1 MYNWHPGIVMA
12 SLNKLAIRGIR
23 SFDDK
28 QISVIEFFNP
38 VTVIVGHNGS
48 GKTTIIECLKY
59 ATTGDQPPNTRGGAF
74 VHDPKMANEKEVKA
88 QVKLRFFA
96 ANGTKML
103 AVRNLSVTA
112 KKTGLAMKTLESIL
126 ALADGNAE
134 KGGKRG
140 VISTKCAEMDAE
152 IPQLLGVSKSV
163 LENVIF
169 CHQEDSYWPLA
180 EPAALKKK
188 FDDIFEATRY
198 TKALDNI
205 KALRKDR
212 VAELKA
218 EKERLESLA
227 REKAHADKLRK
238 RISELSSVI
247 AEKEIE
253 YEETKKKY
261 DDIQESNKKLQAYAV
276 KFREI
281 YLEVENL
288 EQKKENL
295 QTDLNETRLHL
306 TQIPGTREELE
317 SQLATFEEQMGAQR
331 RQKKT
336 KTDKL
341 QDIQDELKAANKKH
355 MDLVS
360 EKAACD
366 AEAANQRQRITERAT
381 MMKEIGDTFGAKGF
395 DYDSGDRDAVL
406 RFMSEIETM
415 LRKHKTAIEKL
426 QEERRTK
433 QEEYNAKSRQL
444 TGEFAKHQS
453 ACTSLR
459 NQISERTTSIA
470 KTEQELDTYQDV
482 PSNLSIV
489 KDDVEEKNKRVDK
502 IREDIKAAKYD
513 DRLSEIA
520 EKRALAEH
528 RRDELQSELMALNA
542 QVELHAQL
550 GLKRKDIKTKNSE
563 IEHTLDT
570 ANAKF
575 QKLFGKKA
583 KAKTIEQEVDQF
595 AREQDERVADCENAA
610 IKASKLLQGA
620 ETTLSTLRQQLEN
633 FNDELKRLDRKIA
646 LEYESEHQNVEDA
659 IKAANKEVEE
669 LHKLINTHS
678 GSSNVYEQMLSES
691 KRRKTCTAC
700 TRGLNDRE
708 LVVFEKQMQ
717 DLISRNSDAK
727 QQQYK
732 DDLEGWIEE
741 VDRLQALRP
750 AFMQRAKIQGDIPGL
765 ESQIEEHE
773 QKVAEASEASNQ
785 VTFFASDDLESARRR
800 QKDILT
806 LKDHSKTIGR
816 LQKEVK
822 DLENETVAIEKDLS
836 TTGNTKTP
844 EDVQTEIDSHSKE
857 LKALEKESKSIQL
870 EKDRQASVMRRL
882 ENELHALQL
891 QEQQLQSKLKEK
903 NNCERQIETWK
914 QDIVDMTRKL
924 KEAEVHVAEAQ
935 GPIDALDAEHE
946 GQDRELERQQSSES
960 QKYQEMRLGVDKLK
974 AVNKTIERYIRDRKD
989 ELIQEYEEKLEQQ
1002 RGNIKAL
1009 SDHEAHCRKEIEA
1022 IDKAISDSDL
1032 HQANLRNN
1040 VRVRKLEQQIKDT
1053 EAAIQ
1058 QYDMDEAA
1066 KARRTFEDQWPKVK
1080 KEEDRLQVSYSHIA
1094 GEISSKKSQL
1104 ETWEGDLK
1112 KDFKDINKRYTDQL
1126 IRVKMAD
1133 MANDDLEKYAKAL
1146 DNAIM
1151 KYHGLKMEEVND
1163 TMRHLWNKTY
1173 QGTDIDGIKIR
1184 SDVEGGASK
1193 RSYNYRVVMTKDQV
1207 EMDMRGRCSAGQKM
1221 LASIIIRLA
1230 LSDSFGQNCG
1240 ILALDEPTNALD
1252 TENIDALASSLV
1264 DIINERKNHANFQ
1277 LIIIT
1282 HDENF
1287 LRKLGQSDVMEYYWY
1302 VDLFPVSNGTHC
1314 TKQEGLS

>member
-1 MYNWHPGIVMA
+1 MA

-28 QISVIEFFNP
+28 QISVLEFFNP

-112 KKTGLAMKTLESIL
+112 KKGAGLTMKTLESIL

-169 CHQEDSYWPLA
+169 CHQEDSWWPLA

-218 EKERLESLA
+218 EKERLEGLA
-227 REKAHADKLRK
+227 REKSHADKLRA
-238 RISELSSVI
+238 RISELSSTI

-261 DDIQESNKKLQAYAV
+261 DDIQEANKKLQAYAI

-281 YLEVENL
+281 YIEVENL
-288 EQKKENL
+288 EKKKENL
-295 QTDLNETRLHL
+295 QVDLNETKVHL
-306 TQIPGTREELE
+306 TQMPGTREELE
-317 SQLATFEEQMGAQR
+317 AQLATFEDQMGAQR
-331 RQKKT
+331 RQRKT

-341 QDIQDELKAANKKH
+341 QDIQDELKAANKRH

-360 EKAACD
+360 EKAALD
-366 AEAANQRQRITERAT
+366 AEAANHQTRIADRTS
-381 MMKEIGDTFGAKGF
+381 MMKEIGDSFGMKGF
-395 DYDSGDRDAVL
+395 DHSSRDRDMVL
-406 RFMSEIETM
+406 RFMSEIETI
-415 LRKHKTAIEKL
+415 LRKHKTNIEKL
-426 QEERRTK
+426 QEERRNK
-433 QEEYNAKSRQL
+433 QDEYNTKSRQL
-444 TGEFAKHQS
+444 TGEYAKHKS
-453 ACTSLR
+453 ACTTLR
-459 NQISERTTSIA
+459 DQMAERNISITKA
-470 KTEQELDTYQDV
+470 EQELELFQDV
-482 PSNLSIV
+482 PAQLVTIE
-489 KDDVEEKNKRVDK
+489 DDIKEKNKRVEK
-502 IREDIKAAKYD
+502 VREDIKSAKYEE
-513 DRLSEIA
+513 RLSENA
-520 EKRALAEH
+520 EKRAMAEH
-528 RRDELQSELMALNA
+528 RRDELQSELMALNT
-542 QVELHAQL
+542 QVELHANL
-550 GLKRKDIKTKNSE
+550 AYKRKEVKTKLSDIDHALE
-563 IEHTLDT
+563 A
-570 ANAKF
+570 ANVKF
-575 QKLFGKKA
+575 QKLFERKA
-583 KAKTIEQEVDQF
+583 KLEMIEQEVDRSSKQ
-595 AREQDERVADCENAA
+595 QDEQVAEYEDAYT
-610 IKASKLLQGA
+610 KAGRLLQSV
-620 ETTLSTLRQQLEN
+620 ETTLSTLKHQLEEN
-633 FNDELKRLDRKIA
+633 NNELKRLDRKFAAELEQYEEGTLEAA
-646 LEYESEHQNVEDA
+646 LKVASD
-659 IKAANKEVEE
+659 EVVN
-669 LHKLINTHS
+669 LQKLVNTSS
-678 GSSNVYEQMLSES
+678 GSSEVYETMLAES
-691 KRRKTCTAC
+691 KKKKACTAC
-700 TRGLNDRE
+700 NRGLNARE
-708 LVVFEKQMQ
+708 MAVFEKQMQ
-717 DLISRNSDAK
+717 DHISKHSAEEQGRIKSE
-727 QQQYK
+727 
-732 DDLEGWIEE
+732 LEGWTEE
-741 VDRLQALRP
+741 LDRLQQLRP
-750 AFMQRAKIQGDIPGL
+750 AAMQRQKLQRDIPTL
-765 ESQIEEHE
+765 EGQIEEQE
-773 QKVAEASEASNQ
+773 KKVAEASAE
-785 VTFFASDDLESARRR
+785 SDKAANDLESARRR
-800 QKDILT
+800 QKDLLT
-806 LKDHSKTIGR
+806 VKEHSKTIGR
-816 LQKEVK
+816 LQKEVERLQAEIS
-822 DLENETVAIEKDLS
+822 DIEKDLS
-836 TTGNTKTP
+836 TAGTTKTP
-844 EDVQTEIDSHSKE
+844 EDVQSEIDGHSKE
-857 LKALEKESKSIQL
+857 LKSLEKESKSIQL

-882 ENELHALQL
+882 ENELHTLQL

-903 NNCERQIETWK
+903 TNSERQIETWK
-914 QDIVDMTRKL
+914 KDVADMTRKL
-924 KEAEVHVAEAQ
+924 KDAEAHVAEAQ

-946 GQDRELERQQSSES
+946 EQDKDLERQQTHES
-960 QKYQEMRLGVDKLK
+960 QKYQEMRLSVDKLK
-974 AVNKTIERYIRDRKD
+974 TLNKSIERYVRDRRDDLIKD
-989 ELIQEYEEKLEQQ
+989 CEEKLEQQ
-1002 RGNIKAL
+1002 KADIKTL
-1009 SDHEAHCRKEIEA
+1009 SDRETQCRKEIET

-1032 HQANLRNN
+1032 LQANLRDN

-1053 EAAIQ
+1053 DAAIKK
-1058 QYDMDEAA
+1058 YDMEEAA
-1066 KARRTFEDQWPKVK
+1066 KARRTFEDQWPICKR
-1080 KEEDRLQVSYSHIA
+1080 EEDRLQVSYSHIA

-1104 ETWEGDLK
+1104 ETWENDLK

-1126 IRVKMAD
+1126 IRVKMSD
-1133 MANDDLEKYAKAL
+1133 MANNDLEKYAKAL

-1151 KYHGLKMEEVND
+1151 KYHSLKMEEVND

-1287 LRKLGQSDVMEYYWY
+1287 LRKLGQSDVMEYYWR
-1302 VDLFPVSNGTHC
+1302 VSRDARQ
-1314 TKQEGLS
+1314 KSVIERQRFR